1 MIVQKCDISM
11 SLDKTDPKTIP
22 LWIRMNNVPLEAWT
36 SKGISTLASR
46 VGKFARVM
54 VDVSAN
60 KPLPSVIEVVYR
72 NRLNEEMCKKT
83 VNVAYDW
90 KQPICSDCCV
100 FGHSNLKCG
109 KKIADC
115 VVDNVESVVVTEKVL
130 RPNFK
135 PNTQFPKGV
144 AKQGAMNGKSQSQFA
159 CKPKKK
165 NYSSSNVPP
174 DKLEMNEK
182 EKSKEQKDRKEVSP
196 KKHGVFMVKSYLQ

>member
-1 MIVQKCDISM
+1 
-11 SLDKTDPKTIP
+11 
-22 LWIRMNNVPLEAWT
+22 MNNVPLEAWT

-72 NRLNEEMCKKT
+72 NGSNEEMCKKT

-90 KQPICSDCCV
+90 KQPMCSDCCV

-109 KKIADC
+109 KKTADC
-115 VVDNVESVVVTEKVL
+115 VEDNVESVVHEENRKT
-130 RPNFK
+130 

-165 NYSSSNVPP
+165 NDSSSNAPP
-174 DKLEMNEK
+174 DKLEMNKK